1 MAQRQTGGRSRA
13 LVFLVVSGTAAFLA
27 VAVLYRII
35 LGYQRD
41 LEDAQ
46 RPPETLKVVVAMAGL
61 NQGITIT
68 PEMLNVAEIE
78 PAFVPDNVFH
88 DVNDVIGRVP
98 AERIIQGEYIR
109 MERLADPNAGIGLN
123 AIIPRGQRAISIG
136 LANGKA
142 VSGFL
147 NPGNYV
153 DILLTIQSEK
163 LDDKRTV
170 TMLQAV
176 KVLAVNSRLS
186 QDEDEGKGRD
196 GAQHG
201 ASVMIALTPED
212 AEKITHASNAGVI
225 TLTLRNDVD
234 VTKQITQGA
243 HVSKLLG
250 KEEEQVKFTN
260 VQSKVKK
267 RPTIAPAA
275 KPADTTLTIIKGST
289 ETTTKIKA
297 Q

>member
-13 LVFLVVSGTAAFLA
+13 LIFLVVSGTAAFLA

-46 RPPETLKVVVAMAGL
+46 RPPETLKVVVAAVGL
-61 NQGITIT
+61 NQGITIA
-68 PEMLNVAEIE
+68 PEMVNIAEIE
-78 PAFVPDNVFH
+78 PAYVPDNVFH

-136 LANGKA
+136 LAGGQA

-176 KVLAVNSRLS
+176 RVLAVNSRLS
-186 QDEDEGKGRD
+186 VDEDEGVGQD
-196 GAQHG
+196 GMSHG
-201 ASVMIALTPED
+201 ASVMVALTPED
-212 AEKITHASNAGVI
+212 AEKITHASNAGYI

-243 HVSKLLG
+243 QAKKLLG
-250 KEEEQVKFTN
+250 KEEEQVKFTAGS
-260 VQSKVKK
+260 VESKVRK
-267 RPTIAPAA
+267 RPTII
-275 KPADTTLTIIKGST
+275 KPPDATLTIIKGSQ
-289 ETTTKIKA
+289 ETTTKVGGNK
-297 Q
+297 